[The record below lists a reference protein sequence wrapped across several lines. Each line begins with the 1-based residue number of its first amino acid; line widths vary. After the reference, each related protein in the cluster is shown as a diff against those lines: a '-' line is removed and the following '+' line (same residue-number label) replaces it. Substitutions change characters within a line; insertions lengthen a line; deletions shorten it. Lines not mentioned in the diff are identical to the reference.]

1 MVAVDRISQEKP
13 YNFQGQDKRK
23 DAAQGVAAGVG
34 ATGAISYQAKR
45 AATKNGLRSVF
56 TKVNN
61 GSKVVRE
68 NAGEISS
75 LYNKFTKDIQ
85 RFSKS
90 LMARF
95 AKMKTWKF
103 IGPLVKSP
111 VARGVANG
119 FGVVMAFFALITG
132 VRKAVDNGRLAVGD
146 LKDKLNMAA

>member
-1 MVAVDRISQEKP
+1 MVAVDRIPQEKP

-85 RFSKS
+85 RFSKKHNLIVKFSRKLLFDQTLANQLRILLRTSSCIFFSKREKNICTFFKDLLRSRGCLS
-90 LMARF
+90 LEY
-95 AKMKTWKF
+95 
-103 IGPLVKSP
+103 
-111 VARGVANG
+111 
-119 FGVVMAFFALITG
+119 
-132 VRKAVDNGRLAVGD
+132 
-146 LKDKLNMAA
+146 